1 VSADEQRAADEA
13 LDRWQRVSM
22 NDIENVFLGLIVIW
36 VSALTV
42 GFDSTEVAH
51 IVLTVLF
58 TACRVAHTVLYVFK
72 ISYGPQL
79 GVAVWALCYSCTADR
94 GSRQCVL
101 RRHTSK

>member
-72 ISYGPQL
+72 ISYGRSL
-79 GVAVWALCYSCTADR
+79 AWLFGHFAILALLIV
-94 GSRQCVL
+94 GLVNVF
-101 RRHTSK
+101 